1 MATSLLSAGSLAVSH
16 RSIGHLPNNRAPV
29 PASGAI
35 RKRHM
40 LRKYR
45 IQSLRDDG
53 SVRDTENL
61 GPATPAFEAAFSA
74 FARGTLITTAQGPI
88 AIEDLIPGTKIITA
102 EHGPTP
108 LLWLGSMTLVPS
120 ADGSAADN
128 RRITRIMGDALG
140 MGRPMMDVVAGP
152 GARLLARPAGI
163 RNSFDGEQVLT
174 PARDLADGMNLINME
189 PRHPLTVY
197 HIALRR
203 HATITAG
210 GLEFES
216 FHPGAGFERHLGR
229 NMLALFLSYF
239 PHIREPRQFGA
250 LSHPRL
256 PFTSSE
262 RFETA

>member
-1 MATSLLSAGSLAVSH
+1 MATPPLSAESPAVSR
-16 RSIGHLPNNRAPV
+16 RSVGHLPNEHAPAV
-29 PASGAI
+29 SSGPM

-53 SVRDTENL
+53 SVHDTENL
-61 GPATPAFEAAFSA
+61 GPAIPTFEAAFSA
-74 FARGTLITTAQGPI
+74 FARGTLIKTAQGPI
-88 AIEDLIPGTKIITA
+88 AIEDLAPGTKIITA
-102 EHGPTP
+102 EHGPMP
-108 LLWLGSMTLVPS
+108 LLWIGSMTLVPN
-120 ADGSAADN
+120 ADGIATDN
-128 RRITRIMGDALG
+128 RRVTRIMGDALG
-140 MGRPMMDVVAGP
+140 VGRPMMDVLAGP
-152 GARLLARPAGI
+152 GARLLARPAGM
-163 RNSFDGEQVLT
+163 RDSFGGEQVLT
-174 PARDLADGMNLINME
+174 PARDLADGMNLIDMA

-216 FHPGAGFERHLGR
+216 FHPGAGFERHLSR

-239 PHIREPRQFGA
+239 PHIREPRHFGA

-256 PFTSSE
+256 PLVSSE
-262 RFETA
+262 SFESA